1 MIISIQRKSRKQVL
15 VRRLKHEETI
25 FNCGVGGCDG
35 SLLGRVWHYIP
46 RSNREDRKY
55 DEMADEVK
63 AINDSFVRT
72 GFTEQQAFE
81 LTRGAVTAAA
91 GRPTLF

>member
-1 MIISIQRKSRKQVL
+1 MSVKTKNEPLEEIEQKNEEIEI
-15 VRRLKHEETI
+15 LKADIEKLEK
-25 FNCGVGGCDG
+25 
-35 SLLGRVWHYIP
+35 Y
-46 RSNREDRKY
+46 RKY

-63 AINDSFVRT
+63 AINDSFVRS

-81 LTRGAVTAAA
+81 LTKSALKAAA

>member
-1 MIISIQRKSRKQVL
+1 MSVKTKNELLEEIEQKNGEIEE
-15 VRRLKHEETI
+15 LKADIEK
-25 FNCGVGGCDG
+25 
-35 SLLGRVWHYIP
+35 LKKY
-46 RSNREDRKY
+46 RKY
-55 DEMADEVK
+55 DEMADGVK
-63 AINDSFVRT
+63 AINDSFVRN

>member
-1 MIISIQRKSRKQVL
+1 MAVKTKNELLEEIEQKNGEIEALKSDIEKL
-15 VRRLKHEETI
+15 EK
-25 FNCGVGGCDG
+25 
-35 SLLGRVWHYIP
+35 Y
-46 RSNREDRKY
+46 RKY

-63 AINDSFVRT
+63 AINDSFVRS

-81 LTRGAVTAAA
+81 LTRGAVTAAV

>member
-1 MIISIQRKSRKQVL
+1 MAVKTKNELLEEIEQKNEEIEVL
-15 VRRLKHEETI
+15 KADIEKLEK
-25 FNCGVGGCDG
+25 
-35 SLLGRVWHYIP
+35 Y
-46 RSNREDRKY
+46 RKY

-63 AINDSFVRT
+63 AINDSFARS

>member
-1 MIISIQRKSRKQVL
+1 MAVKTKNELLEEIEQKNKEIEVL
-15 VRRLKHEETI
+15 KADVEKLEK
-25 FNCGVGGCDG
+25 
-35 SLLGRVWHYIP
+35 Y
-46 RSNREDRKY
+46 RKY
-55 DEMADEVK
+55 DEMTDEVK
-63 AINDSFVRT
+63 AINESFVRS

>member
-1 MIISIQRKSRKQVL
+1 MAVKTKNELFEEIEQKNEEIEVL
-15 VRRLKHEETI
+15 KADIEKLEK
-25 FNCGVGGCDG
+25 
-35 SLLGRVWHYIP
+35 Y
-46 RSNREDRKY
+46 RKY

-63 AINDSFVRT
+63 AINDSFVRS

-81 LTRGAVTAAA
+81 LTRGAVTAVA

>member
-1 MIISIQRKSRKQVL
+1 MPTKTKNELLEEIKQKNKEIEA
-15 VRRLKHEETI
+15 LKADIEKLEK
-25 FNCGVGGCDG
+25 
-35 SLLGRVWHYIP
+35 Y
-46 RSNREDRKY
+46 RKY

-63 AINDSFVRT
+63 AINDSFIRS

>member
-1 MIISIQRKSRKQVL
+1 MSAKTKNELLEEIEQKNEEIEVL
-15 VRRLKHEETI
+15 KADIDKLEK
-25 FNCGVGGCDG
+25 
-35 SLLGRVWHYIP
+35 Y
-46 RSNREDRKY
+46 RKY

-63 AINDSFVRT
+63 AINDNFVRS

-81 LTRGAVTAAA
+81 LTRGVVTAAA

>member
-1 MIISIQRKSRKQVL
+1 MAVKTKNELLEEIEQKNEEIEE
-15 VRRLKHEETI
+15 LKADIEKLEK
-25 FNCGVGGCDG
+25 
-35 SLLGRVWHYIP
+35 Y
-46 RSNREDRKY
+46 RKY

-63 AINDSFVRT
+63 AINDSFVRS

-81 LTRGAVTAAA
+81 LTRGTVTVAA

>member
-1 MIISIQRKSRKQVL
+1 MAAKTKNELLEEIEQKNDEIEVL
-15 VRRLKHEETI
+15 KADIEKLEK
-25 FNCGVGGCDG
+25 
-35 SLLGRVWHYIP
+35 Y
-46 RSNREDRKY
+46 RKY

-63 AINDSFVRT
+63 AINDSFVRS

-81 LTRGAVTAAA
+81 LTKGAVTASV